1 MGMYIIIAVVALLV
15 GGLLAWLGMRF
26 LLKSKYEAVLK
37 EAEKEAEVIKKNKM
51 LEVKEKFI
59 HLKAD
64 LEKQVSQRN
73 AKIQSVET
81 KLKQREISMNQR
93 QEELQRKNNEVDIVK
108 ENLANQLELVEKKK
122 QELDKLHQKE
132 IEHLETI
139 SGLSAEE
146 AKERLIESLKDEA
159 KTEDDGQ

>member
-37 EAEKEAEVIKKNKM
+37 VAEEEAEVIKKNKM

-122 QELDKLHQKE
+122 Q
-132 IEHLETI
+132 
-139 SGLSAEE
+139 
-146 AKERLIESLKDEA
+146 
-159 KTEDDGQ
+159 

>member
-93 QEELQRKNNEVDIVK
+93 QE
-108 ENLANQLELVEKKK
+108 
-122 QELDKLHQKE
+122 
-132 IEHLETI
+132 
-139 SGLSAEE
+139 
-146 AKERLIESLKDEA
+146 
-159 KTEDDGQ
+159 DG

>member
-1 MGMYIIIAVVALLV
+1 MVGMYIIIPIVTFII

-26 LLKSKYEAVLK
+26 LLKSKYDSVLQ

-51 LEVKEKFI
+51 LEVKEKFL

-81 KLKQREISMNQR
+81 KLKQRELTMNQR
-93 QEELQRKNNEVDIVK
+93 QEELQRRNNEDTK
-108 ENLANQLELVEKKK
+108 DLLAMVAFQLSMHNLELEKRNDTNPFTDKI
-122 QELDKLHQKE
+122 QELTTE
-132 IEHLETI
+132 LE
-139 SGLSAEE
+139 GY
-146 AKERLIESLKDEA
+146 LK
-159 KTEDDGQ
+159 K

>member
-139 SGLSAEE
+139 C
-146 AKERLIESLKDEA
+146 
-159 KTEDDGQ
+159 

>member
-159 KTEDDGQ
+159 KTD